1 MNAYKNF
8 ETLNNRCQ
16 FIFNQ
21 IQKNG
26 PLTKNQLFDQT
37 RIKLTTLNRDL
48 KTLINRSIIAETD
61 VAASTGGRKPVL
73 YDVNPEFFYLIGID
87 ISRTYTQVVVTN
99 LKYQLVTEEK
109 IEDSYNVKAVIGALP
124 DTIKVLLQA
133 AEIDRSMVIGIGIGI
148 VAGFDTVALQ
158 SRLCK
163 EFGVPI
169 LIDNGANAAV
179 SGEHVIG
186 FGKDFSNIAYIH
198 CGVGIRTGV
207 ISADRLIRPH
217 NICEDA
223 LGHMIVDNN
232 GDACT
237 CGNHGCVETY
247 VSISNLTRQFS
258 DRLRESETAVLSIDW
273 DNINYR
279 DVCHF
284 AENNH
289 KIARDILERSALYFG
304 IGLSNFIRF
313 LNPQLIILSGPLIH
327 HSQFF
332 YDASKKIAL
341 AKCHLKKDEIRFVK
355 GGYFKEYSISI
366 GAAVMVM
373 EKICP
378 DTKPVGVQ
386 QN

>member
-1 MNAYKNF
+1 MNAYTNF

-48 KTLINRSIIAETD
+48 KTLMSRSIIAETD

-99 LKYQLVTEEK
+99 LKYQVITEEK
-109 IEDSYNVKAVIGALP
+109 FEGNYDVKAVIGALP
-124 DTIKVLLQA
+124 DTISALLQLA
-133 AEIDRSMVIGIGIGI
+133 KIDKSMVVGIGIGI
-148 VAGFDTVALQ
+148 VAGFDTVVLQ
-158 SRLCK
+158 TRLSK

-179 SGEHVIG
+179 IGEHVIG

-217 NICEDA
+217 NIFEDA

-232 GDACT
+232 GEACV

-258 DRLRESETAVLSIDW
+258 ERLKESESAVATIDW

-279 DVCHF
+279 DVCRF
-284 AENNH
+284 AENKH
-289 KIARDILERSALYFG
+289 EIARDILKRSALYFG

-313 LNPQLIILSGPLIH
+313 LNPQMIILSGPLIH

-332 YDASKKIAL
+332 YDACKEIAL
-341 AKCHLKKDEIRFVK
+341 AKCHLKKDEIRFFK

-366 GAAVMVM
+366 GAAVMIM

-378 DTKPVGVQ
+378 DVKPVGV
-386 QN
+386 